1 MPHQASATL
10 TQFCFLLR
18 YATPTTNDLFSQRD
32 YVFRLTGDV
41 MNQHRHARAMVIVRE
56 AHFGS
61 VLAMWS
67 LHLLTHNF
75 LCQALESFTW
85 EIPGAGQGSLSRVLR
100 EPEI

>member
-1 MPHQASATL
+1 
-10 TQFCFLLR
+10 
-18 YATPTTNDLFSQRD
+18 
-32 YVFRLTGDV
+32 

-85 EIPGAGQGSLSRVLR
+85 EIPGLGRVLYLACFENTR
-100 EPEI
+100 FR